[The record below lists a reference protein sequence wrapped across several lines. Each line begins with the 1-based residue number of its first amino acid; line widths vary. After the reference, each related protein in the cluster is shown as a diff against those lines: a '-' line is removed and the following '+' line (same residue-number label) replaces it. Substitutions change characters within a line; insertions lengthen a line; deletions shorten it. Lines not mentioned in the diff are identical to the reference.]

1 MSKGNGGS
9 TLGGAEFVGF
19 SVDGNV
25 ATVTLNRPEALNAIS
40 GAMADDLAQ
49 TFRSLDDRDDV
60 WAVILA
66 AAGEKAF
73 CVGADLKERA
83 RFTLEDFHQNRKQIR
98 GLFEALRSV
107 PQPVIASVF
116 GFALG
121 GGFELA
127 LSCDLMVAAEGTK
140 LGLPEARVGLLP
152 AGGGT
157 QLLTRKAGPARAKEL
172 IYTGRRFDAAEGLD
186 IGVVQR
192 VVPRAELTDA
202 TAQLAREICR
212 SSPVAVRA
220 AKRATDA
227 ALGVPIEEGIE
238 AEHRAWETVIGSS
251 DRAEGIAA
259 FNEKRDPQWQNR

>member
-1 MSKGNGGS
+1 MSGP
-9 TLGGAEFVGF
+9 VGF
-19 SVDGNV
+19 AIEGHV

-40 GAMADDLAQ
+40 GAMADELAE
-49 TFRSLDDRDDV
+49 TLRSLGSNQDIWVVVLD
-60 WAVILA
+60 

-83 RFTLEDFHQNRKQIR
+83 GFSLEDFHRNRKQVR
-98 GLFEALRSV
+98 GMFEALRSV

-127 LSCDLMVAAEGTK
+127 LSCDLVVAAEGTK

-157 QLLTRKAGPARAKEL
+157 QLLTRKVGLARAKEL
-172 IYTGRRFDAAEGLD
+172 IYTGRRFEATEAETWGL
-186 IGVVQR
+186 VQR
-192 VVPRAELTDA
+192 VVPRDELNTA
-202 TAQLAREICR
+202 TAQLADDVCR

-220 AKRATDA
+220 AKAATDA
-227 ALGVPIEEGIE
+227 ALGLPIEDGIE
-238 AEHRAWETVIGSS
+238 AEHRAWETVISS
-251 DRAEGIAA
+251 ADRAEGIAA